1 MSNLLKKS
9 FDQSKDVITIIL
21 CSIALLCGC
30 QEKVKHIYR
39 VPTSAHLAQLEQQ
52 EKALKDSLDKY
63 CAVLDTAQINYYLPL
78 WQAARDTCGVVL
90 HEETDAF
97 IAAVEEALDSER
109 DASKTT
115 TLSIVL
121 YVLLV
126 LAIAAIIFALNAG
139 MVWTRIGW
147 FFQDQWK
154 RLKRNFN
161 DSCHNSLLVC
171 PCCGP
176 ENLTD
181 EDIHEIMNIIHQGN
195 PPKYKIVRE
204 EKKNGRIIRTT
215 CEVEKDDAE
224 GDTSR

>member
-1 MSNLLKKS
+1 MNRR
-9 FDQSKDVITIIL
+9 IIIIAL
-21 CSIALLCGC
+21 ACLALLCGC

-39 VPTSAHLAQLEQQ
+39 LPTSRYLAELEQQ
-52 EKALKDSLDKY
+52 ERALKDSLDKY

-78 WQAARDTCGVVL
+78 WQAASDTCGVVRR
-90 HEETDAF
+90 EEADTF
-97 IAAVEEALDSER
+97 MAAVEEALDSER
-109 DASKTT
+109 DASMTT
-115 TLSIVL
+115 TETILLWVTIL
-121 YVLLV
+121 LLV
-126 LAIAAIIFALNAG
+126 ALIIYICTVNR
-139 MVWTRIGW
+139 VWMRMGW

-161 DSCHNSLLVC
+161 DPYHNSLLIG
-171 PCCGP
+171 PCFGP

-224 GDTSR
+224 GDATP

>member
-1 MSNLLKKS
+1 MNNLLKKS

-52 EKALKDSLDKY
+52 ERALKDSLDKY

-97 IAAVEEALDSER
+97 IAAVEEAQDSER

-147 FFQDQWK
+147 FFEDVWK
-154 RLKRNFN
+154 WLKRRRFVRGFF
-161 DSCHNSLLVC
+161 DPRYSMLVPGSCF
-171 PCCGP
+171 G
-176 ENLTD
+176 EEDLTD
-181 EDIHEIMNIIHQGN
+181 EEIHEIMNIIHKGN
-195 PPKYKIVRE
+195 PPKYKIQDD
-204 EKKNGRIIRTT
+204 EKN
-215 CEVEKDDAE
+215 
-224 GDTSR
+224 TSDV